1 MSNEA
6 SKDFN
11 AMLHQSRDLPRM
23 QVVTDAKTIEKYGG
37 RKMYVASP
45 LDYDRVMKQVPFG
58 KVCTVPAIRAWLA
71 RQSGADFTEPM
82 TAGIFISMAAWA
94 SHQRTTN
101 PTPYWRT
108 LKADGELN
116 DKYPGGAAAQKERL
130 EAEGHT
136 ILQKGRKRV
145 RYFVRDYASVLF
157 APGSPSGQTG
167 DTATH
172 KLDDPAIQSAV
183 LRIRRM
189 EQLFDA
195 VTAAVQHT
203 PEQLQTQAMQDAVR
217 TLTDYVES
225 GEWLR
230 DYDLDERRLLPPTL
244 KRGVLSQDGL
254 YDLLCTLREDRPKQE
269 RRDFR

>member
-1 MSNEA
+1 MMSNEA

-11 AMLHQSRDLPRM
+11 AMLQQSRDLPRM
-23 QVVTDAKTIEKYGG
+23 QVVTDAKTIAQYGG
-37 RKMYVASP
+37 QKMYVASP
-45 LDYDRVMKQVPFG
+45 LEYDRVMKQVPFG

-71 RQSGADFTEPM
+71 RQNGADFTEPM
-82 TAGIFISMAAWA
+82 TAGLFVSMAAWA
-94 SHQRTTN
+94 SHQRTTEL
-101 PTPYWRT
+101 TPYWRT

-116 DKYPGGAAAQKERL
+116 DKYPGGALAQKEHL

-136 ILQKGRKRV
+136 IVQKGRKRV
-145 RYFVRDYASVLF
+145 RYFVRDYESSCF
-157 APGSPSGQTG
+157 APEALSGQPAPAEQAPT
-167 DTATH
+167 
-172 KLDDPAIQSAV
+172 DPAIQAAI

-195 VTAAVQHT
+195 LTAAVQHT

-217 TLTDYVES
+217 ALTDYVES

-230 DYDLDERRLLPPTL
+230 DYELDEQRLLPPTL

-254 YDLLCTLREDRPKQE
+254 DDLRCALRE
-269 RRDFR
+269 FS